1 MTNAEKSSTEAQSEN
16 TGWES
21 LMKGPE
27 EVAEAPNED
36 AEYYKNH
43 REKLGDL
50 ASRYIQLR
58 GGLEHSKGGTWNAE
72 LRTKVDEDGLPV
84 RWSDLTKYLRKNPDA
99 VDTVFN
105 ALEFADK
112 VKEAEAADAAN
123 VGAAESAEGVVTE
136 EAAEQPEEQVQEQVQ
151 AQEQA
156 VEAPAISYEDFNAL
170 PVDKKLDAVYA
181 SIDGIDSYP
190 DQTNAWEKV
199 EDTLRLCSGD
209 VQSQVRYVRVEDG
222 IKRDKALLKEKRE
235 KLKSISMWTKQGR
248 DQRAALKMA
257 IETMENSISRDE
269 KRLELYAEMKPKTLS
284 ESDAKLVEKFRSIDT
299 KMDRLNADLH
309 VRDLKRKDIKMRL
322 KWIGD
327 QEKFMADDIKSGGRD
342 EASYAKRREQ
352 IAAWKE
358 EIAMRER
365 DIAEYQKKHPDFV
378 LEPSEKKVASSEQK
392 VA

>member
-1 MTNAEKSSTEAQSEN
+1 MTNAEKSSTEAQSGS

-21 LMKGPE
+21 LMNGPE
-27 EVAEAPNED
+27 EAAETPVED

-58 GGLEHSKGGTWNAE
+58 GGLAHSKGGTWNAE

-123 VGAAESAEGVVTE
+123 GGAVESAEEVVAEEPAEQQEEPAQTA
-136 EAAEQPEEQVQEQVQ
+136 EAAPVV
-151 AQEQA
+151 
-156 VEAPAISYEDFNAL
+156 SYEDFNAL
-170 PVDKKLDAVYA
+170 SVDKKLDAVEA
-181 SIDGIDSYP
+181 SIAGIDSFP
-190 DQTNAWEKV
+190 EQSNAWDRIEKA
-199 EDTLRLCSGD
+199 LRQCNGD
-209 VQSQVRYVRVEDG
+209 VQSQLRYVRVEDG

-248 DQRAALKMA
+248 EQRAVLKTA
-257 IETMENSISRDE
+257 IETMENSIDRDE

-284 ESDAKLVEKFRSIDT
+284 ETDMKLVEKFRSVDA

-309 VRDLKRKDIKMRL
+309 VRDLKRKDIKMRQ

-342 EASYAKRREQ
+342 EASYASRRQQ
-352 IAAWKE
+352 IAKWKE

-378 LEPSEKKVASSEQK
+378 LDPLAKAVASSEAK
-392 VA
+392 AA